1 MQWMNAISYTAL
13 RLCYMLQV
21 KLSIDD
27 ARFCDTSDD
36 PGEATSDVQAIIAVC
51 VRNQNWSSP

>member
-1 MQWMNAISYTAL
+1 MNAISYTAL